1 MIGKSYDIII
11 AGVGGQGNVLAADI
25 LAEVALENGYSV
37 RVAETYGGAV
47 RGGSVFS
54 LVRFGKE
61 LGSPMIF
68 EDSLNALIGL
78 EPSEAL
84 RQGVQ
89 YLSPTGEAIINTVPI
104 MSPDV
109 NLGLAKYPG
118 TQKII
123 GSLRQLCKK
132 VTAFDGTAAARKAGS
147 PRSLNVVMT
156 GALAESKLLPFS
168 CETFEEAIRKRV
180 PKGTEE
186 KNLKAFHAGR
196 EAYRKA

>member
-1 MIGKSYDIII
+1 MTGESYNVII
-11 AGVGGQGNVLAADI
+11 AGVGGQGNVLAAHI
-25 LAEVALENGYSV
+25 IAEVALEDGYDV
-37 RVAETYGGAV
+37 RVAETYGGAM

-54 LVRFGKE
+54 LVKFGKAV
-61 LGSPMIF
+61 GSPMIS
-68 EDSLNALIGL
+68 EDSLDALVGL
-78 EPSEAL
+78 EPVEAL

-89 YLSPTGEAIINTVPI
+89 YLAPSGEAIVNTVSI

-109 NLGLAKYPG
+109 NLGLAKNPD
-118 TQKII
+118 TQKIVE
-123 GSLRQLCKK
+123 SLEQLCRR

-147 PRSLNVVMT
+147 PRSLNIVMT

-186 KNLKAFHAGR
+186 ANLKAFHAGR
-196 EAYRKA
+196 DAYRIA